1 MSSPF
6 QKSFCGKS
14 PLNQGNRVDNINEP
28 RKKTVIKKQTSLN
41 QVEINQD
48 EADSFSFV
56 PPKYGGIQAVANDN
70 RKAAKRKMSQPTA
83 PTNYGSPLDQL
94 SPTGKP
100 GNVGYY
106 NPEYE
111 AHPSEK
117 LPTRRENQAE
127 LDAAKFGLAQGKQAR
142 KDMMKMDSGE
152 DKSAKAKE
160 AYDLSKPYF
169 DADSKMRKQKRQDYS
184 DVLKAGKTIAK
195 SSALNQNKEKKKKE
209 LPQTVKDSLQQ
220 KALKRG
226 KPFYSKKHKVYVEGE
241 DGVLSRTPVNTSNY
255 EKL

>member
-1 MSSPF
+1 MNTPF
-6 QKSFCGKS
+6 NKSFCGKS
-14 PLNQGNRVDNINEP
+14 PLNELTAKQEANLPEYL
-28 RKKTVIKKQTSLN
+28 KTAI
-41 QVEINQD
+41 
-48 EADSFSFV
+48 EAKS
-56 PPKYGGIQAVANDN
+56 
-70 RKAAKRKMSQPTA
+70 
-83 PTNYGSPLDQL
+83 PTNYGSPLEQKK
-94 SPTGKP
+94 SPEY
-100 GNVGYY
+100 VGYY
-106 NPEYE
+106 NE

-127 LDAAKFGLAQGKQAR
+127 LDAAKFGLSQAAEIRKTKLTPTTAKQ
-142 KDMMKMDSGE
+142 
-152 DKSAKAKE
+152 

-220 KALKRG
+220 KALKLG

>member
-14 PLNQGNRVDNINEP
+14 PLNQI
-28 RKKTVIKKQTSLN
+28 
-41 QVEINQD
+41 
-48 EADSFSFV
+48 
-56 PPKYGGIQAVANDN
+56 
-70 RKAAKRKMSQPTA
+70 
-83 PTNYGSPLDQL
+83 

-106 NPEYE
+106 DPEYE

-127 LDAAKFGLAQGKQAR
+127 LDAAKFGLSQAAEIRKTRLTPTTAKQ
-142 KDMMKMDSGE
+142 
-152 DKSAKAKE
+152 

-220 KALKRG
+220 KALKLG

>member
-1 MSSPF
+1 MKSPF
-6 QKSFCGKS
+6 EKKFCGKS
-14 PLNQGNRVDNINEP
+14 PLKELTAKQEANLPEAL
-28 RKKTVIKKQTSLN
+28 KTAI
-41 QVEINQD
+41 
-48 EADSFSFV
+48 EAS
-56 PPKYGGIQAVANDN
+56 PN
-70 RKAAKRKMSQPTA
+70 
-83 PTNYGSPLDQL
+83 NYGSPLDQL

-106 NPEYE
+106 DPEYE

-117 LPTRRENQAE
+117 LPTRRKNQAE
-127 LDAAKFGLAQGKQAR
+127 LDAAKFGLSQAKQIR
-142 KDMMKMDSGE
+142 KTRLTPTT
-152 DKSAKAKE
+152 AKQ

-169 DADSKMRKQKRQDYS
+169 DAETKMRKQKRQDYS

-209 LPQTVKDSLQQ
+209 LPQAVKDSLQQ

>member
-14 PLNQGNRVDNINEP
+14 PLNQI
-28 RKKTVIKKQTSLN
+28 
-41 QVEINQD
+41 
-48 EADSFSFV
+48 
-56 PPKYGGIQAVANDN
+56 
-70 RKAAKRKMSQPTA
+70 
-83 PTNYGSPLDQL
+83 
-94 SPTGKP
+94 SPTGTP

-106 NPEYE
+106 DPEYE

-127 LDAAKFGLAQGKQAR
+127 LDAAKFGLSQAAEIRKTRLTPTTAKQ
-142 KDMMKMDSGE
+142 
-152 DKSAKAKE
+152 

>member
-14 PLNQGNRVDNINEP
+14 PLNQI
-28 RKKTVIKKQTSLN
+28 
-41 QVEINQD
+41 
-48 EADSFSFV
+48 
-56 PPKYGGIQAVANDN
+56 
-70 RKAAKRKMSQPTA
+70 
-83 PTNYGSPLDQL
+83 
-94 SPTGKP
+94 SPTGTP

-106 NPEYE
+106 DPEYE

-127 LDAAKFGLAQGKQAR
+127 LDAAKFGLSQAAEIRKTRLTPTTAKQ
-142 KDMMKMDSGE
+142 
-152 DKSAKAKE
+152 

-169 DADSKMRKQKRQDYS
+169 DADSKMREQKRQDYS
-184 DVLKAGKTIAK
+184 DILKAGKTIA
-195 SSALNQNKEKKKKE
+195 SALNQNKEKKKKE
-209 LPQTVKDSLQQ
+209 LPQAVKDSLQQ

-241 DGVLSRTPVNTSNY
+241 DGVLSRTPVNTSSY